1 MTIAQAFKKQ
11 IEDIFLYTIFCGR
24 DAESIKERLNT
35 KAKVS
40 KTSFIPKVESLLVN
54 KIDETHDKLT
64 FIYDD
69 ISFDGA
75 VTWKKSSSGFVL
87 MKII

>member
-1 MTIAQAFKKQ
+1 MTLVQAFKKQ
-11 IEDIFLYTIFCGR
+11 IEDIFLYTIFYGR

-35 KAKVS
+35 KARVS
-40 KTSFIPKVESLLVN
+40 KASFIPKVESLLVN

-69 ISFDGA
+69 ISFD
-75 VTWKKSSSGFVL
+75 VVITWKKSSSGFVL
-87 MKII
+87 IEII